1 MSSLQAWPPTVASLG
16 GWITLRVT
24 GSSLQEF
31 SQIKP
36 QTVESYLSSV
46 RSYCVDRNWDTSI
59 FHNDHI
65 RRLLKGAKS
74 LYRSTK
80 RDRPPITL
88 DHLHALTSS
97 PCYTATDSNLRAA
110 YLTAFF
116 GFLRAGEF
124 TWDQRQY
131 ADPRIFQATKATR
144 GDIQFAPNFESLTLT
159 LKSLKSSKTDVEH
172 TGVRIVIA
180 ASKDPT
186 FCPVWAMRVLFQ
198 MDPQP
203 PNAPL
208 FNMGAKL
215 TGHSF
220 RRGAAQHASDLGMLH
235 HEIQLLG
242 RWSSDAFKLYFTAT
256 PRQRLLLQRQLHAM
270 APPSYTTDTFP
281 TLAQEAPLGS
291 SIPST
296 LGTGSTDL
304 GQLLPGLVRC
314 SKSPDTAPEP
324 PREY

>member
-1 MSSLQAWPPTVASLG
+1 MSSLEAWPPTVASLG

-31 SQIKP
+31 TQIKP
-36 QTVESYLSSV
+36 QTVETYLSSV

-97 PCYTATDSNLRAA
+97 PCYTAADSNLRAA

-131 ADPRIFQATKATR
+131 ADPRIFHATKATR
-144 GDIQFAPNFESLTLT
+144 GDVQFAPNFESLTLT
-159 LKSLKSSKTDVEH
+159 LKSSKTDVEH

-186 FCPVWAMRVLFQ
+186 FCPVWAMRALFQ

-208 FNMGAKL
+208 FNLGAGKAFTKKAFRTAMSKRLLETGYNPRNL

-281 TLAQEAPLGS
+281 TLAPPL
-291 SIPST
+291 P
-296 LGTGSTDL
+296 L
-304 GQLLPGLVRC
+304 
-314 SKSPDTAPEP
+314 A
-324 PREY
+324 

>member
-1 MSSLQAWPPTVASLG
+1 MSSLEAWPPTVASLG

-31 SQIKP
+31 TQIKP
-36 QTVESYLSSV
+36 QIVEIYLSSV

-131 ADPRIFQATKATR
+131 ADPRIFHATKATR
-144 GDIQFAPNFESLTLT
+144 GDVQFAPNFESLTLT
-159 LKSLKSSKTDVEH
+159 LKSSKTDVEH
-172 TGVRIVIA
+172 TGVRIIIA

-186 FCPVWAMRVLFQ
+186 LCPVWAMRALFQ

-208 FNMGAKL
+208 FNLGAGKAFTKKAFRTAMSKRL
-215 TGHSF
+215 LETGYNPPQLDWSQLPS
-220 RRGAAQHASDLGMLH
+220 RGRPACLRFGHASPRDSVVGSVV
-235 HEIQLLG
+235 LG
-242 RWSSDAFKLYFTAT
+242 RLQALLYSDTTPAPSAPAPAT
-256 PRQRLLLQRQLHAM
+256 C
-270 APPSYTTDTFP
+270 Y
-281 TLAQEAPLGS
+281 
-291 SIPST
+291 
-296 LGTGSTDL
+296 GT
-304 GQLLPGLVRC
+304 PIV
-314 SKSPDTAPEP
+314 
-324 PREY
+324 YH